1 MIRFMDLAAVNA
13 RQSGDLARATRRV
26 IDSGWLILGGEVAA
40 FEREFAAFC
49 GARFCVGVASGLDA
63 LILILRGHIE
73 LGKLRSGDEV
83 IVPANTY
90 IASVLAIV
98 HAGLIPFSQ
107 TRTNPLQSF
116 GASRARR
123 GGGENARRDGGA
135 FIRPRRADE

>member
-13 RQSGDLARATRRV
+13 RQSDDLARAARRV

-73 LGKLRSGDEV
+73 LGNCA
-83 IVPANTY
+83 PATK
-90 IASVLAIV
+90 
-98 HAGLIPFSQ
+98 
-107 TRTNPLQSF
+107 
-116 GASRARR
+116 
-123 GGGENARRDGGA
+123 
-135 FIRPRRADE
+135 